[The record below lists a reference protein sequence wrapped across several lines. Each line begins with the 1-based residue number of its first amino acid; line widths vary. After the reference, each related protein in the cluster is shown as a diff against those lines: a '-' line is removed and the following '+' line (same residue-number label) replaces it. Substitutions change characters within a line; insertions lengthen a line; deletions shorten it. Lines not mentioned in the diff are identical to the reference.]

1 MTLKQALI
9 FIFTLVVSVPALAKP
24 PADDPIVFF
33 DGYKQGWRVDS
44 SFVTYNSE
52 GDVVFVGYKN
62 NEPKY
67 IYNVDKK
74 RFDKSYQ
81 ESETLKMRSY
91 YYGINQRTDAG
102 LMFLQFNEN
111 TIIKSFEKYNPSFED
126 YRKYE
131 KTEDWLIVIRGY
143 KNREMHWEV
152 LFEELYRNRPRTWK
166 RYKFKT
172 LFNFDYDLM
181 MSNEGDLY
189 IISIEDA
196 ILYKIPKSMQ
206 TKIIVREKLLYAP
219 TAYIVNIW
227 SKSRWCTKVT
237 IPEEIY
243 RYPPLQNN
251 CLEFALKSLPKGNYD
266 FDLSDE
272 TVIVKDRAAQKL
284 KE

>member
-24 PADDPIVFF
+24 PTEDPIVFF

-44 SFVTYNSE
+44 SFVTYNSD

-62 NEPKY
+62 SEPKY

-81 ESETLKMRSY
+81 ESETLKMRPY
-91 YYGINQRTDAG
+91 YYGINQKTDVG
-102 LMFLQFNEN
+102 LNFVQFNEN
-111 TIIKSFEKYNPSFED
+111 IIMKSFEKYNPLSNG
-126 YRKYE
+126 YSKVE
-131 KTEDWLIVIRGY
+131 KTKDWLIVMRGY
-143 KNREMHWEV
+143 KNREMHWNV
-152 LFEELYRNRPRTWK
+152 LFEYIYGNRPRTWRK
-166 RYKFKT
+166 YKFKT
-172 LFNFDYDLM
+172 SFDFDYDLM

-189 IISIEDA
+189 IVSIEDA
-196 ILYKIPKSMQ
+196 ILYKIPKNMQ
-206 TKIIVREKLLYAP
+206 TKIIVREKLLYVPA
-219 TAYIVNIW
+219 AYIVKVW
-227 SKSRWCTKVT
+227 DKSRWCTKVT
-237 IPEEIY
+237 IPKEIY
-243 RYPPLQNN
+243 LYPPLQNN

-266 FDLSDE
+266 VDLSNE